1 MTIRSCV
8 VIVLTCNHLNHD
20 RRLPDWSS
28 FSGETE
34 MAASIAANTAG
45 WAFLGPMTEGTYRK
59 HWCPHC
65 ARRERA
71 AGNI

>member
-8 VIVLTCNHLNHD
+8 VIVLTCDHADHEK
-20 RRLPDWSS
+20 RLPDWSS

-34 MAASIAANTAG
+34 MAASMAANTAG
-45 WAFLGPMTEGTYRK
+45 WAFLGHMTEGADRK

-65 ARRERA
+65 FRRERA